1 MCKCSLTYQTGMDM
15 PASSSRLA
23 IITTCPFFQSR
34 IQRKQVVCEHWNHS
48 RLILPRICAL
58 LSILAPKKKKK
69 LKQYRSTGLFCRHP
83 AILVS
88 HAHVLTFSKAVMRW
102 LAPSLAPLEG
112 GSRVPKNILHVKEV
126 PARQQSSQMA
136 HLAWRNSGTV
146 LEYLTV
152 PETTLE
158 LAAQVQLK

>member
-1 MCKCSLTYQTGMDM
+1 
-15 PASSSRLA
+15 
-23 IITTCPFFQSR
+23 
-34 IQRKQVVCEHWNHS
+34 
-48 RLILPRICAL
+48 
-58 LSILAPKKKKK
+58 
-69 LKQYRSTGLFCRHP
+69 
-83 AILVS
+83 
-88 HAHVLTFSKAVMRW
+88 MRW